1 VAIPIDDILER
12 FEEEISTLRQ
22 LLNNILEKNANLRQ
36 TRNLLLPKLIS
47 GQIDVSELDIETG
60 GQINE

>member
-1 VAIPIDDILER
+1 MAIPIDDILER